1 MASGSTCSGSVPLGR
16 RGLVSCAHSL
26 DCRADDAPPLP
37 PDLEKVVYELIV
49 GFYDQAF
56 DRLPCE
62 RIPGLLDLLAT
73 GGCGTCLGL
82 LDPVSNIILN
92 TLALLP
98 EGAAAAA
105 STAPPATKKSKRLV
119 RNDWH
124 EIANRSCQSLLA
136 FLMVYF
142 GCLEK
147 EQAAR
152 YLYWADANLSLAV
165 MLIQHDLYVE
175 GEEAVLDP
183 ESDRTQAALEWA
195 ATMAGH
201 PSPGVLTQLMSSRL
215 KEDDFHLLEKLL
227 FSAADGPLTVA
238 DVGAINRIL
247 RMMMS
252 PPCVA
257 TISRKG
263 PILHVRKNLDAVW
276 STTPSTTEDTA
287 TALCWDGK
295 PISSL
300 QCGLSD
306 KLQRCLGRADGLEQ
320 YLKKTPCSVDACDY
334 LQTLKMRLHGMIHN
348 FCIKAL
354 KLLPT
359 PSGSLMCGFL
369 MAGHCYGSMD
379 PVSNIIVNSIWY
391 NFLGGP
397 LPASEGSKIE
407 QYNDIL
413 DPLSL
418 LRTQVHSL
426 KGLMELATF
435 AGPQFST
442 EACALELLC
451 GTKCDIV
458 DMLQSSLKMI
468 KKNHFHEAA
477 KAAGHPLPL
486 QLGELHRLLVVFPEQ
501 RSVLLSFMTKARTDG
516 TVLRLDDMTLHI
528 RRMWSRYSKVR
539 VGCYEQAPDLFPES
553 RRLVSSMR
561 SQYEEGRSW
570 FRSKIEQVLKD
581 YTTQHFWE
589 PQYKL
594 DIICGVEEI
603 NQSCPPSGKMCYRVN
618 FTATSDLQLQR
629 TLFFAEFLFSGGPRP
644 ETCCPLPY
652 EYAGRCYSGVL
663 TARKIVYPDDAKY
676 IPHDI
681 THDGTCHV
689 DDMLEMDFV
698 LSSEKDVELV
708 EKLNKMH
715 TEEMWGYSWK
725 G

>member
-1 MASGSTCSGSVPLGR
+1 MASGSVPLARTR
-16 RGLVSCAHSL
+16 RGMVSCVHNL
-26 DCRADDAPPLP
+26 NCRAEDAPHLPL
-37 PDLEKVVYELIV
+37 DLENAVYELIV

-56 DRLPCE
+56 DRLPCG
-62 RIPGLLDLLAT
+62 RVPGLHDLLAT
-73 GGCGTCLGL
+73 AGSCLGL
-82 LDPVSNIILN
+82 LDLVSNIILN

-105 STAPPATKKSKRLV
+105 STSPPASKRSKRQV
-119 RNDWH
+119 RNAWQWH

-165 MLIQHDLYVE
+165 MLVQHDLYVE
-175 GEEAVLDP
+175 GEEALLDP
-183 ESDRTQAALEWA
+183 EPDRTQAALQWA

-201 PSPGVLTQLMSSRL
+201 PSPGVLTKLMSSRL

-227 FSAADGPLTVA
+227 FSAADTPLKVD
-238 DVGAINRIL
+238 DVGAIDPIL
-247 RMMMS
+247 RMIMS

-257 TISRKG
+257 TIINTRKG
-263 PILHVRKNLDAVW
+263 PILHVRKNLDAVC
-276 STTPSTTEDTA
+276 STAPATTEDTRITS

-300 QCGLSD
+300 QCGLPN

-320 YLKKTPCSVDACDY
+320 YLKTTPCSSDACDY
-334 LQTLKMRLHGMIHN
+334 LQTLKMRLHSMIHN

-354 KLLPT
+354 KMLPT
-359 PSGSLMCGFL
+359 PSGSLMRGFL

-391 NFLGGP
+391 NSQGCP
-397 LPASEGSKIE
+397 LSESDRSKIE

-426 KGLMELATF
+426 KGLMELAAL

-451 GTKCDIV
+451 GARCDIV
-458 DMLQSSLKMI
+458 DMLPLSPEMLE
-468 KKNHFHEAA
+468 KKNPFHEAA

-486 QLGELHRLLVVFPEQ
+486 QLGELHMLLLRMPDE
-501 RSVLLSFMTKARTDG
+501 RSALLSFMTEARTG
-516 TVLRLDDMTLHI
+516 RTVLRLDDMTVLL
-528 RRMWSRYSKVR
+528 RRVWHRNTAAKTGRIVQDP
-539 VGCYEQAPDLFPES
+539 ELFPEY

-570 FRSKIEQVLKD
+570 FRPKIEQVLKD

-618 FTATSDLQLQR
+618 FTATSELQLER
-629 TLFFAEFLFSGGPRP
+629 MLFFAEFLFSGGPRP

-689 DDMLEMDFV
+689 DDMLEMDVV
-698 LSSEKDVELV
+698 LSSEMDMKLV
-708 EKLNKMH
+708 EKLKKMR
-715 TEEMWGYSWK
+715 TEE
-725 G
+725 